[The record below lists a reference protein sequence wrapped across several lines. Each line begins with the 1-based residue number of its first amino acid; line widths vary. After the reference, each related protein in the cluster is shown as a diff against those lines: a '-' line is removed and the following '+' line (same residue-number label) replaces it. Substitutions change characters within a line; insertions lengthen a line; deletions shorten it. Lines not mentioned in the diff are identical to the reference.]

1 MLALAIVLIS
11 LALAFYTL
19 GVWAERRSGELRWW
33 HVAAFAAGLAA
44 DISGTAVMS
53 VIAGSGRPSGV
64 DQNSV
69 LTQTMAITGLLAL
82 ILMALHLVWAV
93 VTMLR
98 NRPDEKR
105 AFHRF
110 SIVVWAIWLVP
121 YFTGM
126 AAAMA

>member
-1 MLALAIVLIS
+1 MHPCPDALTRVLRS
-11 LALAFYTL
+11 ALLL
-19 GVWAERRSGELRWW
+19 GS
-33 HVAAFAAGLAA
+33 AA
-44 DISGTAVMS
+44 T
-53 VIAGSGRPSGV
+53 
-64 DQNSV
+64 
-69 LTQTMAITGLLAL
+69 TLAL